1 MLIVKDPSSQNI
13 IDIKM
18 KKYLNTK
25 IPPPLVTM
33 LCIGIIYL
41 FEIQI
46 EYSHPNLKTV
56 GIIFLILGLIII
68 FLAVLKFI
76 KTKTTVDPTR
86 PHKTSNLVITG
97 IYKITRNPMYLGML
111 FLIIAYAIYNNNII
125 GCIIIP
131 VFIFYIN
138 KFQIEPEEIEMRKK
152 FGESFENY
160 CKKVNRWL

>member
-1 MLIVKDPSSQNI
+1 
-13 IDIKM
+13 M

-25 IPPPLVTM
+25 IPPPIVTL

-41 FEIQI
+41 FESQI
-46 EYSHPNLKTV
+46 EYSEPDLKVV

-68 FLAVLKFI
+68 FSAVLKFI

-86 PHKTSNLVITG
+86 PHKTSNLVING

-111 FLIIAYAIYNNNII
+111 FLIMAYAIYNNNII

-131 VFIFYIN
+131 IFIFYIN

>member
-1 MLIVKDPSSQNI
+1 
-13 IDIKM
+13 M

-25 IPPPLVTM
+25 IPPPIVTL
-33 LCIGIIYL
+33 LCIVIIYL
-41 FEIQI
+41 FESQI
-46 EYSHPNLKTV
+46 EYSEPDLKAV

-68 FLAVLKFI
+68 FSAVLKFI

-86 PHKTSNLVITG
+86 PHKTSNLVISG

-111 FLIIAYAIYNNNII
+111 FLIMAYAIYNNNVM

-131 VFIFYIN
+131 IFIFYIN

>member
-1 MLIVKDPSSQNI
+1 
-13 IDIKM
+13 M

-25 IPPPLVTM
+25 IPPPIVTL

-41 FEIQI
+41 FENQI
-46 EYSHPNLKTV
+46 EYSEPDLKAV

-68 FLAVLKFI
+68 FSAVLKFI

-86 PHKTSNLVITG
+86 PHKTSNLVISG

-111 FLIIAYAIYNNNII
+111 FLIMAYAIYNNNVM

-131 VFIFYIN
+131 IFIFYIN

>member
-1 MLIVKDPSSQNI
+1 
-13 IDIKM
+13 M

-25 IPPPLVTM
+25 IPPPIVT
-33 LCIGIIYL
+33 LFCIVVIYL
-41 FEIQI
+41 FESQI
-46 EYSHPNLKTV
+46 EYSQTDFKAI
-56 GIIFLILGLIII
+56 GIIFLILGSIII

-86 PHKTSNLVITG
+86 PHKTSNLVISG

-111 FLIIAYAIYNNNII
+111 FLIIAYTIYTNNVVGSIT
-125 GCIIIP
+125 IP
-131 VFIFYIN
+131 IFIFYIN

-160 CKKVNRWL
+160 CKKVNRWI

>member
-1 MLIVKDPSSQNI
+1 MLIVKDLSSQNI

>member
-1 MLIVKDPSSQNI
+1 
-13 IDIKM
+13 M

-25 IPPPLVTM
+25 IPPPIVTLLSILVIYFFEDIIQYSSYD
-33 LCIGIIYL
+33 LRAIGL
-41 FEIQI
+41 
-46 EYSHPNLKTV
+46 
-56 GIIFLILGLIII
+56 IFLIFGLVII

-86 PHKTSNLVITG
+86 PHKTSNLVISG
-97 IYKITRNPMYLGML
+97 VYKLTRNPMYLGML
-111 FLIIAYAIYNNNII
+111 FLIMAYAIYNNSIF
-125 GCIIIP
+125 GCIVVPI
-131 VFIFYIN
+131 FIFYIN

>member
-1 MLIVKDPSSQNI
+1 
-13 IDIKM
+13 M
-18 KKYLNTK
+18 KKYLKTK
-25 IPPPLVTM
+25 IPPPIVTL

-41 FEIQI
+41 FENKI
-46 EYSHPNLKTV
+46 EYSQPYFKAI
-56 GIIFLILGLIII
+56 GIIFLILGFIII

-76 KTKTTVDPTR
+76 KIKTTVDPTR
-86 PHKTSNLVITG
+86 PHKTSNLVISG

-111 FLIIAYAIYNNNII
+111 FLIMAYTIYTNNVVGSIT
-125 GCIIIP
+125 IP
-131 VFIFYIN
+131 IFIFYIN

>member
-1 MLIVKDPSSQNI
+1 VLIVKDLSSQNI

>member
-1 MLIVKDPSSQNI
+1 
-13 IDIKM
+13 M

-25 IPPPLVTM
+25 IPPPIVTL
-33 LCIGIIYL
+33 LCIVIIYL
-41 FEIQI
+41 FESQI
-46 EYSHPNLKTV
+46 EYSEPDLKAV

-68 FLAVLKFI
+68 FSAVLKFI
-76 KTKTTVDPTR
+76 KIKTTVDPTR
-86 PHKTSNLVITG
+86 PHKTSNLVING

-111 FLIIAYAIYNNNII
+111 FLIMAYAVYNNNVM

-131 VFIFYIN
+131 IFIFYIN

>member
-1 MLIVKDPSSQNI
+1 
-13 IDIKM
+13 M

-25 IPPPLVTM
+25 IPPPIVTL

-41 FEIQI
+41 FESQI
-46 EYSHPNLKTV
+46 KYFQTDLKAV

-86 PHKTSNLVITG
+86 PDKTSNLVISG

-111 FLIIAYAIYNNNII
+111 FLIMSYSMYNNNIV
-125 GCIIIP
+125 GCIVIP
-131 VFIFYIN
+131 IFIFYIN
-138 KFQIEPEEIEMRKK
+138 KFQIEPEEIEMRRK

>member
-1 MLIVKDPSSQNI
+1 MLIVKDLSSQNI

-86 PHKTSNLVITG
+86 PYKTSNLVISG

-111 FLIIAYAIYNNNII
+111 FLIIAYAIYNNNVI

-131 VFIFYIN
+131 IFIFYIN

>member
-1 MLIVKDPSSQNI
+1 
-13 IDIKM
+13 M
-18 KKYLNTK
+18 KKYLKTK
-25 IPPPLVTM
+25 IPPPIVTL

-41 FEIQI
+41 FENKI
-46 EYSHPNLKTV
+46 EYSQPDFKAI
-56 GIIFLILGLIII
+56 GIIFLILGFIII

-76 KTKTTVDPTR
+76 KIKTTVDPTR
-86 PHKTSNLVITG
+86 PHKTSNLVISG

-111 FLIIAYAIYNNNII
+111 FLIMAYTIYTNNVVGSIT
-125 GCIIIP
+125 IP
-131 VFIFYIN
+131 IFIFYIN

>member
-1 MLIVKDPSSQNI
+1 
-13 IDIKM
+13 M
-18 KKYLNTK
+18 KKYLKTK
-25 IPPPLVTM
+25 IPPPIVTL

-41 FEIQI
+41 FENKI
-46 EYSHPNLKTV
+46 EYSQPDFKAI

-76 KTKTTVDPTR
+76 KIKTTVDPTR
-86 PHKTSNLVITG
+86 PHKTSNLVISG

-111 FLIIAYAIYNNNII
+111 FLIMAYTIYTNNVVGSIT
-125 GCIIIP
+125 IP
-131 VFIFYIN
+131 IFIFYIN

-160 CKKVNRWL
+160 CKKVNRWI

>member
-1 MLIVKDPSSQNI
+1 
-13 IDIKM
+13 M

-25 IPPPLVTM
+25 IPPPIITLLSIV
-33 LCIGIIYL
+33 IIYL
-41 FEIQI
+41 FESKI
-46 EYSHPNLKTV
+46 EYSQLHLKAV
-56 GIIFLILGLIII
+56 GMIFLILGLTLI

-86 PHKTSNLVITG
+86 PEKTSNLVISG
-97 IYKITRNPMYLGML
+97 VYKLTRNPMYLGML
-111 FLIIAYAIYNNNII
+111 FLIIAYAIYNNSIF
-125 GCIIIP
+125 GCIVVPI
-131 VFIFYIN
+131 FIFYIN

>member
-1 MLIVKDPSSQNI
+1 
-13 IDIKM
+13 M

-25 IPPPLVTM
+25 IPPPIVTL

-41 FEIQI
+41 FESQI
-46 EYSHPNLKTV
+46 EYSEPDLKVV

-68 FLAVLKFI
+68 FSAVLKFI

-86 PHKTSNLVITG
+86 PHKTSNLVING

-111 FLIIAYAIYNNNII
+111 FLIMAYAIYNKNVI
-125 GCIIIP
+125 GCVIIP
-131 VFIFYIN
+131 IFIFYIN

>member
-1 MLIVKDPSSQNI
+1 
-13 IDIKM
+13 M

-25 IPPPLVTM
+25 IPPPLVTI

-41 FEIQI
+41 FESKI
-46 EYSHPNLKTV
+46 EYAQLDLKVV

-86 PHKTSNLVITG
+86 PHKTSNLVISG

-111 FLIIAYAIYNNNII
+111 FLIIAYTIYTNNVV
-125 GCIIIP
+125 GSIIIP
-131 VFIFYIN
+131 IFIFYIN

>member
-1 MLIVKDPSSQNI
+1 MLIVTDRSSQNI
-13 IDIKM
+13 TDIKM

-25 IPPPLVTM
+25 IPPPIVM
-33 LCIGIIYL
+33 FLCIGIIYL
-41 FEIQI
+41 FESQI
-46 EYSHPNLKTV
+46 EYSQPNLKAA

-68 FLAVLKFI
+68 FLAVLKFM

-86 PHKTSNLVITG
+86 PHKTSNLVISG

-111 FLIIAYAIYNNNII
+111 FLIMAYAIYNNNIF
-125 GCIIIP
+125 GCIVIP

-160 CKKVNRWL
+160 CKKVNRWI

>member
-1 MLIVKDPSSQNI
+1 
-13 IDIKM
+13 M

-25 IPPPLVTM
+25 IPPPIVTF
-33 LCIGIIYL
+33 LCIGVIYL
-41 FEIQI
+41 FESQI
-46 EYSHPNLKTV
+46 EYSQTDLKAIS
-56 GIIFLILGLIII
+56 IIFLILGSIII

-86 PHKTSNLVITG
+86 PHKTSNLVISG

-111 FLIIAYAIYNNNII
+111 FLIIAYALYNNNII

-131 VFIFYIN
+131 IFIFYIN

>member
-1 MLIVKDPSSQNI
+1 MLIVTDRSSQNTT
-13 IDIKM
+13 DIKM

-25 IPPPLVTM
+25 IPPPLVTI

-41 FEIQI
+41 FESTIKF
-46 EYSHPNLKTV
+46 SKHDFKTV
-56 GIIFLILGLIII
+56 GLIFLILGLIII
-68 FLAVLKFI
+68 FSAVLKFI

-97 IYKITRNPMYLGML
+97 IYKLTRNPMYLGML
-111 FLIIAYAIYNNNII
+111 FLIMAYSIYNYNIF
-125 GCIIIP
+125 GCIVVP
-131 VFIFYIN
+131 FFIFYIN

>member
-1 MLIVKDPSSQNI
+1 
-13 IDIKM
+13 M

>member
-1 MLIVKDPSSQNI
+1 
-13 IDIKM
+13 M

-25 IPPPLVTM
+25 IPPPIVT
-33 LCIGIIYL
+33 LISIGIIYL
-41 FEIQI
+41 FESKI
-46 EYSHPNLKTV
+46 EYSQPDLKVV
-56 GIIFLILGLIII
+56 GIIFLILGSIII
-68 FLAVLKFI
+68 LLAVLKFI

-86 PHKTSNLVITG
+86 PHKTSNLVISG

-111 FLIIAYAIYNNNII
+111 FLIIAYALYNNNII

-131 VFIFYIN
+131 IFIFYIN

-152 FGESFENY
+152 FGESFEDY

>member
-1 MLIVKDPSSQNI
+1 
-13 IDIKM
+13 M

-25 IPPPLVTM
+25 IPPPIVTL

-41 FEIQI
+41 FGNQI
-46 EYSHPNLKTV
+46 EYSEPDLKVV

-68 FLAVLKFI
+68 FSAVLKFI

-86 PHKTSNLVITG
+86 PYKTSNLVING

-111 FLIIAYAIYNNNII
+111 FLIMAYAIYNNNVM

-131 VFIFYIN
+131 IFIFYIN

>member
-1 MLIVKDPSSQNI
+1 
-13 IDIKM
+13 M

-25 IPPPLVTM
+25 IPPPIVTL

-41 FEIQI
+41 FDIQI
-46 EYSHPNLKTV
+46 EYSEPDLKVV
-56 GIIFLILGLIII
+56 GRIFLILGLIII
-68 FLAVLKFI
+68 FSAVLKFI

-86 PHKTSNLVITG
+86 PYKTSNLVISG

-111 FLIIAYAIYNNNII
+111 FLIMAYATYNNNVI

-131 VFIFYIN
+131 IFIFYIN

>member
-1 MLIVKDPSSQNI
+1 
-13 IDIKM
+13 M

-25 IPPPLVTM
+25 IPPPIVTLVS
-33 LCIGIIYL
+33 IVIIYL
-41 FEIQI
+41 FESKI
-46 EYSHPNLKTV
+46 EYSQLHLKAI
-56 GIIFLILGLIII
+56 GITFLILGLTLI

-86 PHKTSNLVITG
+86 PHKTSILVITG
-97 IYKITRNPMYLGML
+97 IYKLTRNPMYLGML
-111 FLIIAYAIYNNNII
+111 FLIMAYAIYNNNIF
-125 GCIIIP
+125 GCIVVPI
-131 VFIFYIN
+131 FIFYMN

>member
-1 MLIVKDPSSQNI
+1 
-13 IDIKM
+13 M

-25 IPPPLVTM
+25 IPPPIITLLSIV
-33 LCIGIIYL
+33 IIYL
-41 FEIQI
+41 FERKI
-46 EYSHPNLKTV
+46 EYSQLHLKAIAIT
-56 GIIFLILGLIII
+56 FLILGLTLI

-97 IYKITRNPMYLGML
+97 IYKLTRNPMYLGML
-111 FLIIAYAIYNNNII
+111 FLIMAYAIYNNNIF
-125 GCIIIP
+125 GCIVVPI
-131 VFIFYIN
+131 FIFYIN

>member
-1 MLIVKDPSSQNI
+1 
-13 IDIKM
+13 M

-25 IPPPLVTM
+25 IPPPIVTL

-41 FEIQI
+41 FDIQI
-46 EYSHPNLKTV
+46 EYSEPDLKVV

-68 FLAVLKFI
+68 FSAVLKFI

-86 PHKTSNLVITG
+86 PYKTSNLVISG

-111 FLIIAYAIYNNNII
+111 FLIMAYAIYNNNVI

-131 VFIFYIN
+131 IFIFYIN

>member
-1 MLIVKDPSSQNI
+1 MLIVKDLSSQNI

-46 EYSHPNLKTV
+46 EYSHPNLKAV
-56 GIIFLILGLIII
+56 GIIFLILGLIMI

-125 GCIIIP
+125 GCIVIP

>member
-1 MLIVKDPSSQNI
+1 
-13 IDIKM
+13 M

-25 IPPPLVTM
+25 IPPPIVT
-33 LCIGIIYL
+33 LLSIVVIYFFEDII
-41 FEIQI
+41 Q
-46 EYSHPNLKTV
+46 YSHYDLRAIGV
-56 GIIFLILGLIII
+56 IFLIFGLVII

-86 PHKTSNLVITG
+86 PEKTSNLVISG
-97 IYKITRNPMYLGML
+97 VYKLTRNPMYLGML
-111 FLIIAYAIYNNNII
+111 FLIMAYAIYNNSIF
-125 GCIIIP
+125 GCIVIP
-131 VFIFYIN
+131 IFIFYIN